1 MEVKYVNTTDNKA
14 SCKECHGSAICQ
26 HTRQRKYCKECY
38 GSGICQHNRQRPTC
52 ITCSPLPLLSC
63 TFSLCNYQTKVKE
76 SFIKHQKTHTPEY
89 TKQRKL
95 EKVKIQKLLI
105 NNNINH
111 TREHTITYS
120 CIHDTDNKN
129 SRVDFLIEHADNNS
143 TYGLIFLEVDEHQ
156 HDGYIYIR
164 IQFPAAV
171 TSPACPRL
179 SSPL

>member
-1 MEVKYVNTTDNKA
+1 MK
-14 SCKECHGSAICQ
+14 I
-26 HTRQRKYCKECY
+26 R
-38 GSGICQHNRQRPTC
+38 
-52 ITCSPLPLLSC
+52 
-63 TFSLCNYQTKVKE
+63 
-76 SFIKHQKTHTPEY
+76 FIKHQKTQTPEY

-95 EKVKIQKLLI
+95 EEVKIQKLLI

-120 CIHDTDNKN
+120 CVHDIDNKN